1 MLSEIIYTH
10 LLLQYDVMY
19 ITRPE
24 IFFEESIMMI
34 ELYYHFSPSRNYFC
48 IFDGTLFTYM
58 CAYVTHILQID
69 GFQA

>member
-1 MLSEIIYTH
+1 
-10 LLLQYDVMY
+10 
-19 ITRPE
+19 
-24 IFFEESIMMI
+24 MMI

>member
-34 ELYYHFSPSRNYFC
+34 ELYYHFSPSRNF
-48 IFDGTLFTYM
+48 IF
-58 CAYVTHILQID
+58 AYLMALYLHICVHT
-69 GFQA
+69 